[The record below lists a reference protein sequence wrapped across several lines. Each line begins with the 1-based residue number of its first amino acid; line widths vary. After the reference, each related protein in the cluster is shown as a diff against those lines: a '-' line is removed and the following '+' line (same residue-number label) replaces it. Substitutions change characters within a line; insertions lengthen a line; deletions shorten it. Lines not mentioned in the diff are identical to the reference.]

1 MRKASKRLLT
11 IVMAAAITMSMFF
24 GVPAGI
30 PGIAGI
36 PGQADTAQAK
46 SKNRTLKLDYKVDT
60 LLRDEKTS
68 AVYAIRYYHSKA
80 KYTYR
85 SGNKKV
91 ATVNKKGL
99 IRGVRAGRAKI
110 TIKERYKGKTRKAI
124 LTIRVIN
131 ATLDKR
137 TIEMYREYD
146 PESNNLDFYINNILP
161 KARYV
166 FTSMDKS
173 RLTVTAKGV
182 ITVARKIGTVKV
194 AVKEI
199 YKKKTRHLGYLR
211 IKVIPPEFE
220 ANGKTEKLKLSD
232 EDYNYLDIFNDLIG
246 GTYIYTVI
254 CETKAE
260 LDEYKNNPSLLLGDG
275 SNDDAVL
282 RFEEEDGE
290 WTGMIEAIATG
301 TRYIGVFDQVEDET
315 PMFIGWCKVVV
326 RK

>member
-1 MRKASKRLLT
+1 MRKANKRLLT
-11 IVMAAAITMSMFF
+11 IMMAAAITVSLIF
-24 GVPAGI
+24 GMP
-30 PGIAGI
+30 AGI
-36 PGQADTAQAK
+36 PGQADTALAK
-46 SKNRTLKLDYKVDT
+46 SKTRPLKLDYKVDT

-68 AVYAIRYYHSKA
+68 ALYAIRYYHSKA

-91 ATVNKKGL
+91 ATVNKKGI
-99 IRGVRAGRAKI
+99 IRGVKAGKAKI
-110 TIKERYKGKTRKAI
+110 TIRERYKGKTRKAI

-131 ATLDKR
+131 ATLDKD
-137 TIEMYREYD
+137 TIEIYRERD
-146 PESNNLDFYINNILP
+146 PESNNLDFYINNKLP

-173 RLTVTAKGV
+173 RLTVTAGGV
-182 ITVARKIGTVKV
+182 IIVARTVGTVKV

-211 IKVIPPEFE
+211 IKVNPPEFE
-220 ANGKTEKLKLSD
+220 LNGKTAKLKLSD
-232 EDYNYLDIFNDLIG
+232 EDENDLDIFDELSG

-260 LDEYKNNPSLLLGDG
+260 LDEYKNDPSLLLGDG
-275 SNDDAVL
+275 SNDDTVL

-301 TRYIGVFDQVEDET
+301 TRYIGVFDQLEDET